1 MSNAELLTLTADI
14 VAAHVSNNSVSS
26 ADLPR
31 AISTVYGA
39 LAGLSAPVAAPV
51 EAQAPAVSVK
61 SSVKPDAITC
71 LECGA
76 KQKTL
81 KRHIGTA
88 HDLAP
93 DQYRAK
99 WGLPASYPM
108 VAPNYAAARSEMAK
122 RIGLGRKPG
131 TKVAP
136 AAAAK
141 APAKAAAA
149 KAPAAKAPATAA
161 AKPGRKKLGVKIG
174 E

>member
-1 MSNAELLTLTADI
+1 MPNTELLTLTADI
-14 VAAHVSNNSVSS
+14 VAAHVSNNSVTS

-31 AISTVYGA
+31 AISSVYTA
-39 LAGLSAPVAAPV
+39 LAGLSAPVAPAV

-61 SSVKPDAITC
+61 ASVKPDTITC

-88 HDLAP
+88 HDLSP
-93 DQYRAK
+93 DEYRAK

-131 TKVAP
+131 
-136 AAAAK
+136 
-141 APAKAAAA
+141 AKAAAA
-149 KAPAAKAPATAA
+149 PA
-161 AKPGRKKLGVKIG
+161 AKPGRKKLGVKTG
-174 E
+174 G